1 VRFLFCAERIG
12 SIAWLYQN
20 QWLIPHMA
28 GGIFVEM
35 AGTNGPIRLVH
46 SRQYNA
52 VTEKQRSATSFRR
65 HETARKAQIDKVA
78 DRLMGLWQDSQP
90 YGSAPSNDEQ
100 VFNAPGINIPM
111 ISLSRWPYSQYY
123 HTSADTP
130 DIISEAALEEMAD
143 VVEAIVRIRATD
155 YTPVRR
161 FTGPLFLSKYG
172 LWVDWRT
179 DFALN
184 RAIDAITHLLEGELS
199 VFEIAEKVRLDYW
212 VVRGWIDK
220 LIANGLAVKA

>member
-1 VRFLFCAERIG
+1 
-12 SIAWLYQN
+12 
-20 QWLIPHMA
+20 
-28 GGIFVEM
+28 M
-35 AGTNGPIRLVH
+35 AGTDGPIRLVR
-46 SRQYNA
+46 SRRDTDTLDA
-52 VTEKQRSATSFRR
+52 IAS
-65 HETARKAQIDKVA
+65 H
-78 DRLMGLWQDSQP
+78 LMGLWQDSQP

-100 VFNAPGINIPM
+100 VFNGPGINIPM
-111 ISLSRWPYSQYY
+111 ISLSRWPYSQY
-123 HTSADTP
+123 HTTADTP
-130 DIISEAALEEMAD
+130 DIIGEEKLEERAD

-155 YTPVRR
+155 YVPVRR

-199 VFEIAEKVRLDYW
+199 VFQIAEKVRLDYW

-220 LIANGLAVKA
+220 LVANGLAVRS